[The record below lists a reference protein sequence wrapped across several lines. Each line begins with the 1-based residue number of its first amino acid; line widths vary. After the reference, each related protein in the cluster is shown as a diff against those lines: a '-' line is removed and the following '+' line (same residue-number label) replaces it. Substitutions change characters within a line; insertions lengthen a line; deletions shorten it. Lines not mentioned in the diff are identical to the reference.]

1 MLEATQHQIVTESG
15 GLMAALIWLYLCLSP
30 ADSEIYASSVTTA
43 TDSFDTTPEQN
54 VQPLWW
60 CDRMEDRF

>member
-1 MLEATQHQIVTESG
+1 MLEATQHQIVTEPSG
-15 GLMAALIWLYLCLSP
+15 FMAALIWLYLWVSP
-30 ADSEIYASSVTTA
+30 ADSEIYASTVTTA
-43 TDSFDTTPEQN
+43 AKSFDTIPEHS